1 MQIRMRIQMQIQIQI
16 RIQIRIWADP
26 DPDADLDADPDPQ
39 PWYRGPKIF
48 MPVRLSP
55 DTMGPLGKPPAYLA
69 LLPTRTSSHTH
80 SYPALFELQRRYEA
94 IRVWSYTTLIV
105 IKAVVNRK
113 LAVET

>member
-55 DTMGPLGKPPAYLA
+55 DRMGPLGKPPAYLT

-113 LAVET
+113 LAVKT